1 MAILSNRLFAK
12 IAAGICGFVKDW
24 YPIYNF
30 HHFISS
36 LCSNLIDF
44 SQIFQIRIHISVKH
58 NRI

>member
-1 MAILSNRLFAK
+1 MAILSNILFAK
-12 IAAGICGFVKDW
+12 IAAGICRFVKDW

-36 LCSNLIDF
+36 LRSSLIDF
-44 SQIFQIRIHISVKH
+44 SQIFQIRIHISIKH